1 MLVLFLWLLF
11 QYNDLTKKKKIVE
24 NDKKKIEEVI
34 QELDMKKNEALQ
46 KAWEQ
51 VNKVSLLFAHQVFR
65 MGAAWKAISFPAGLI
80 YCDSKLTPN

>member
-1 MLVLFLWLLF
+1 MLF

-51 VNKVSLLFAHQVFR
+51 VNKVSLLFACQVFR
-65 MGAAWKAISFPAGLI
+65 MDAAWKAISFPAGLI
-80 YCDSKLTPN
+80 